1 MNCIAIIPAGGKGL
15 RAGITNKKGYATP
28 KQYLKVKGKEIIV
41 YTLQAFQKNKHI
53 NKIII
58 AAEPEYFSLL
68 LKLVNKFKLSKV
80 KLIVE
85 GGSTRQQSVYNAV
98 LSSEADDNDL
108 LVVHDAARAL
118 LPDEILANSI
128 LSAKKNGNALVCI
141 KAKDT
146 LIKGKKFV
154 DEYLNRD
161 EVYYVQTPQ
170 IFKYRDLHRAL
181 SKTHREQFVGTDE
194 SMLVKRLGKKV
205 NIVEGS
211 VFNFKITTKEDVE
224 MFRKLTTVK
233 YLS

>member
-1 MNCIAIIPAGGKGL
+1 MTTIAIIPAGGKGFRSGL
-15 RAGITNKKGYATP
+15 ATP
-28 KQYLKVKGKEIIV
+28 KQYLKVNGMEIIV
-41 YTLQAFQKNKHI
+41 YTLQTFQRNKHI
-53 NKIII
+53 GKIII

-68 LKLVNKFKLSKV
+68 IGLVKKYKLSKV

-108 LVVHDAARAL
+108 LVIHDAARAL
-118 LPDEILANSI
+118 IPNEILTNAI
-128 LSAKKNGNALVCI
+128 ISAKKNGNALVCI

-146 LIKGKKFV
+146 LIKGDKTV
-154 DEYLNRD
+154 DKYLNRD

-170 IFKYRDLHRAL
+170 IFKYKDFYKAL
-181 SKTHREQFVGTDE
+181 VKAEKENFVGTDE
-194 SMLVKRLGKKV
+194 SMLIKRTGKKV

-224 MFRKLTTVK
+224 LFKKLI
-233 YLS
+233 

>member
-15 RAGITNKKGYATP
+15 RSGLATP
-28 KQYLKVKGKEIIV
+28 KQYLKVNSKEIIV

-58 AAEPEYFSLL
+58 SAEPEYFDLL
-68 LKLVNKFKLSKV
+68 IKLVKKYKLFKV
-80 KLIVE
+80 KLIVK

-98 LSSEADDNDL
+98 LSSGASDNDL

-118 LPDEILANSI
+118 LPDDVLTNAIEI
-128 LSAKKNGNALVCI
+128 AKKKGNALVCI

-146 LIKGKKFV
+146 LIKGNKTV

-170 IFKYRDLHRAL
+170 IFKYKDLQKAL
-181 SKTHREQFVGTDE
+181 GKAHSEQFVGTDE
-194 SMLVKRLGKKV
+194 SMLVKRTGKKV
-205 NIVEGS
+205 NIVGGS

-224 MFRKLTTVK
+224 LFKKLVK
-233 YLS
+233 

>member
-15 RAGITNKKGYATP
+15 RSGLAAP
-28 KQYLKVKGKEIIV
+28 KQYLKVNGKEIIV
-41 YTLQAFQKNKHI
+41 YTLQTFQKNKYI

-68 LKLVNKFKLSKV
+68 IKLVKKYKLSKV

-85 GGSTRQQSVYNAV
+85 GGSTRQHSVYNAV
-98 LSSEADDNDL
+98 LSSEANDNDL

-118 LPDEILANSI
+118 IPNDVLTNAIET
-128 LSAKKNGNALVCI
+128 AKQKGNALVCI

-154 DEYLNRD
+154 DEYLDRD

-170 IFKYRDLHRAL
+170 IFKYRHLQRAL
-181 SKTHREQFVGTDE
+181 SKAHSEEFVGTDE
-194 SMLVKRLGKKV
+194 SMLVQRLGKKV
-205 NIVEGS
+205 NIVDGS

-224 MFRKLTTVK
+224 MFRKLTTIK

>member
-15 RAGITNKKGYATP
+15 RAGIADKKGFASP
-28 KQYLKVKGKEIIV
+28 KQYLKVNGKEIIV
-41 YTLQAFQKNKHI
+41 YTLQTFQKNKSI

-58 AAEPEYFSLL
+58 AAEPEYFDLL
-68 LKLVNKFKLSKV
+68 VRLVKKYRLSKV

-98 LSSEADDNDL
+98 LSSEAEDNDL

-118 LPDEILANSI
+118 LPESVLTNAIDC
-128 LSAKKNGNALVCI
+128 AKKNGNALVCI

-170 IFKYRDLHRAL
+170 IFKYKDLLSAL
-181 SKTHREQFVGTDE
+181 SKAAAEMFIATDE
-194 SMLVKRLGKKV
+194 SMLVRRMKRKV

-211 VFNFKITTKEDVE
+211 VFNFKITTREDIE
-224 MFRKLTTVK
+224 LFKKLIV
-233 YLS
+233 

>member
-1 MNCIAIIPAGGKGL
+1 MTTIAIIPAGGKGL
-15 RAGITNKKGYATP
+15 RSGLATP
-28 KQYLKVKGKEIIV
+28 KQYLKVYGKEIIV
-41 YTLQAFQKNKHI
+41 YTLQTFQKNKLI
-53 NKIII
+53 NKIIV

-68 LKLVNKFKLSKV
+68 IRLVKKYRLSKV

-85 GGSTRQQSVYNAV
+85 GGNTRQQSVFNAV
-98 LSSEADDNDL
+98 LASEADSNDL

-118 LPDEILANSI
+118 LPDNVLTNSI
-128 LSAKKNGNALVCI
+128 LSAKKSGNSLVCI

-170 IFKYRDLHRAL
+170 IFKYQELYKAL
-181 SKTHREQFVGTDE
+181 VEAESENFVGTDE
-194 SMLVKRLGKKV
+194 SMLVKKTGKKV

-211 VFNFKITTKEDVE
+211 VFNFKITTKEDVQL
-224 MFRKLTTVK
+224 FKKLVK
-233 YLS
+233 